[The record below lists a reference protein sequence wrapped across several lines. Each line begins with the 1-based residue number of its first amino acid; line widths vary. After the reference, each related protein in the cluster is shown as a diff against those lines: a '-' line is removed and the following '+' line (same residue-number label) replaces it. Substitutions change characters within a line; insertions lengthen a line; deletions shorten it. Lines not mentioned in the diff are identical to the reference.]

1 MNKSEDK
8 SRRNGSSRGADIAR
22 SSGASAAGFYIQI
35 ALAVLAA
42 GLLILPLILSEH
54 PWPEIARD
62 FLENNARQETG
73 ALNTVSS
80 IYLGYRVFD
89 TLGETIVLLVAVSGT
104 IGIIAHSGSVLAK
117 GFDLEEPGPSTTT
130 HGENIHPKR
139 LRTALIEV
147 VTGKLGPIVL
157 IFGVYVM
164 LYGHLSPG
172 GGFQGGVVIASGI
185 VFLSLGGRRGAS
197 TRLTEPGI
205 LAGLE
210 AGAFCVLILAGLT
223 GSAVAQGF
231 FSNFISG
238 MGLPDVAFIVFLNTV
253 IGLKVGAGIGFMS
266 IAMLGRVHD

>member
-1 MNKSEDK
+1 MNDGSRTAGR
-8 SRRNGSSRGADIAR
+8 SRR
-22 SSGASAAGFYIQI
+22 SAGTAGVGFYFQI
-35 ALAVLAA
+35 VLSVLAA
-42 GLLILPLILSEH
+42 GLLLLPLILSDH
-54 PWPEIARD
+54 PWPEMARD
-62 FLENNARQETG
+62 YLQTQALGETG

-117 GFDLEEPGPSTTT
+117 GFDFEKPVPSHTT

-185 VFLSLGGRRGAS
+185 VFLSLGGRQGAS

-210 AGAFCVLILAGLT
+210 AGAFFILVLAGLT
-223 GSAVAQGF
+223 GSILGGGF
-231 FSNFISG
+231 FSNFIRG
-238 MGLPDVAFIVFLNTV
+238 TGLPDVAFIVFLNTV

>member
-1 MNKSEDK
+1 MSKNRTRGESP
-8 SRRNGSSRGADIAR
+8 SRISFFIQIGISLA
-22 SSGASAAGFYIQI
+22 AAGI
-35 ALAVLAA
+35 
-42 GLLILPLILSEH
+42 LLVPLIFSDV
-54 PWPEIARD
+54 PWPEAARD
-62 FLENNARQETG
+62 YLQDSALEDTG
-73 ALNTVSS
+73 AVNTVSS

-104 IGIIAHSGSVLAK
+104 ISIIAYSGSVLAK
-117 GFDLEEPGPSTTT
+117 GFNLDEANTVTPVEGIQ
-130 HGENIHPKR
+130 GRR

-157 IFGVYVM
+157 LFGVYVM

-172 GGFQGGVVIASGI
+172 GGFQGGVVIASGV
-185 VFLSLGGRRGAS
+185 VFLSLGGRQEAS
-197 TRLTEPGI
+197 TRLTEPRV

-210 AGAFCVLILAGLT
+210 AGAFFILVLAGLS
-223 GSAVAQGF
+223 GSILAQGF

-238 MGLPDVAFIVFLNTV
+238 LGLPDVAFIVFLNTV